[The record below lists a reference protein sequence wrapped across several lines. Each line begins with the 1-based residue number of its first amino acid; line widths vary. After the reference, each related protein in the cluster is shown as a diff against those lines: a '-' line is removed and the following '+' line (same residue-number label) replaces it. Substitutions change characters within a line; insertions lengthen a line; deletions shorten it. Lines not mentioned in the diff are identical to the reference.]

1 VLWVAHAGA
10 ANAWTRFGDAG
21 AASLHFEAALRVIET
36 AWSELNSNEHKITFL
51 ASLIHFYQDYVDAL
65 MSRGETEKAL
75 AIADRSRARLL
86 AQRLAR
92 NISPT
97 VPDVRAVARKSRSV
111 WLCYWL
117 GQQRSFLWVVTP
129 TTVRAFPLPPASE
142 LEPQIREYRGFI
154 EASMRDP
161 MVTPSEAGRFLYE
174 KLVSP
179 ALPFLE
185 KQANVIIVPD
195 GVLHQL
201 SFDTLPA
208 YSSTSEPRYLMDD
221 YTIAIAPSMSVY
233 RGTDAST
240 PSASIKGALIVG
252 NPLSPGP
259 EFPDLPYAAKEIAT
273 VQGRLSAMK
282 TRVITR
288 EAARSDVWGTAN
300 PGQYSVIHIA
310 AHAEANEKNPL
321 LSAIILSPQ
330 RTPRLFARD
339 IIDVP
344 LQAQLVTLSA
354 CRSSGARTY
363 RGEGLVGFAWAFLQ
377 AGSRSVIAGLW
388 DVADESTSILMDHL
402 YEGISRDESP
412 AYALRAARL
421 ALRKT
426 TWSKP
431 YYWGPFQCYVR

>member
-1 VLWVAHAGA
+1 
-10 ANAWTRFGDAG
+10 
-21 AASLHFEAALRVIET
+21 
-36 AWSELNSNEHKITFL
+36 
-51 ASLIHFYQDYVDAL
+51 
-65 MSRGETEKAL
+65 
-75 AIADRSRARLL
+75 
-86 AQRLAR
+86 
-92 NISPT
+92 
-97 VPDVRAVARKSRSV
+97 
-111 WLCYWL
+111 
-117 GQQRSFLWVVTP
+117 
-129 TTVRAFPLPPASE
+129 
-142 LEPQIREYRGFI
+142 
-154 EASMRDP
+154 
-161 MVTPSEAGRFLYE
+161 
-174 KLVSP
+174 
-179 ALPFLE
+179 
-185 KQANVIIVPD
+185 
-195 GVLHQL
+195 
-201 SFDTLPA
+201 
-208 YSSTSEPRYLMDD
+208 
-221 YTIAIAPSMSVY
+221 
-233 RGTDAST
+233 
-240 PSASIKGALIVG
+240 
-252 NPLSPGP
+252 
-259 EFPDLPYAAKEIAT
+259 LPYAAKEIAT

-402 YEGISRDESP
+402 YEGISRNESP
-412 AYALRAARL
+412 AHALRAARL